1 MTGRPAELC
10 FLNFKGEKVKLQRIK
25 SRNEQR
31 LRRSWGSSNLQRE
44 NVGAVELRVFVSN
57 VQKLREG
64 VWGTPSHP
72 KRVQAWKPRF
82 RFLIE
87 RMTVNAPSLKM
98 VQVFITNASYR
109 EVKLWASPRPEL
121 GLASAVLGNQYFESV
136 SYEIGSFHDQHLTGC
151 SRMLLH
157 A

>member
-44 NVGAVELRVFVSN
+44 NVGTVELRVFVSD

-64 VWGTPSHP
+64 V
-72 KRVQAWKPRF
+72 
-82 RFLIE
+82 
-87 RMTVNAPSLKM
+87 
-98 VQVFITNASYR
+98 
-109 EVKLWASPRPEL
+109 
-121 GLASAVLGNQYFESV
+121 
-136 SYEIGSFHDQHLTGC
+136 
-151 SRMLLH
+151 
-157 A
+157 